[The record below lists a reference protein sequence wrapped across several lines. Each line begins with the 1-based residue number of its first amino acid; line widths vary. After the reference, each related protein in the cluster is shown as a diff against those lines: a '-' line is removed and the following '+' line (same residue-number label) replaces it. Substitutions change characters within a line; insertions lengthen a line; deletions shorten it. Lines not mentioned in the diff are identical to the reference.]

1 MQAFC
6 STSLRVITGPALTT
20 IILAPA
26 SALAH
31 WGHLGELAGH
41 GHWIAAGLA
50 AAAAGGG
57 GAVAQHHTYIHG
69 FETELCETP
78 EKWQTCGEREAR
90 LYLSRA
96 GCACKKN
103 NETHDSHDET
113 VDTST

>member
-26 SALAH
+26 SAQAH

-50 AAAAGGG
+50 AAVAGLAITRPRKESEATDE
-57 GAVAQHHTYIHG
+57 AVPDEP
-69 FETELCETP
+69 ETN
-78 EKWQTCGEREAR
+78 GEQ
-90 LYLSRA
+90 
-96 GCACKKN
+96 
-103 NETHDSHDET
+103 SHA
-113 VDTST
+113 

>member
-26 SALAH
+26 SAQAH

-50 AAAAGGG
+50 AAAAA
-57 GAVAQHHTYIHG
+57 AVAGLAI
-69 FETELCETP
+69 P
-78 EKWQTCGEREAR
+78 RPREESEA
-90 LYLSRA
+90 A
-96 GCACKKN
+96 
-103 NETHDSHDET
+103 DET
-113 VDTST
+113 VPEEAETNGEQSHA

>member
-26 SALAH
+26 SAQAH

-50 AAAAGGG
+50 AAV
-57 GAVAQHHTYIHG
+57 AVAVLAITRPRKESEATDEAVPDEA
-69 FETELCETP
+69 ET
-78 EKWQTCGEREAR
+78 
-90 LYLSRA
+90 
-96 GCACKKN
+96 
-103 NETHDSHDET
+103 NEEQSHA
-113 VDTST
+113 

>member
-26 SALAH
+26 SAQAH

-50 AAAAGGG
+50 AAV
-57 GAVAQHHTYIHG
+57 AVAGLAITRPRK
-69 FETELCETP
+69 ES
-78 EKWQTCGEREAR
+78 EATDK
-90 LYLSRA
+90 A
-96 GCACKKN
+96 V
-103 NETHDSHDET
+103 HDEAET
-113 VDTST
+113 NGEQSHA

>member
-26 SALAH
+26 SAQAH

-50 AAAAGGG
+50 AAAAV
-57 GAVAQHHTYIHG
+57 AVAGLAITRPR
-69 FETELCETP
+69 E
-78 EKWQTCGEREAR
+78 ERKA
-90 LYLSRA
+90 A
-96 GCACKKN
+96 
-103 NETHDSHDET
+103 DET
-113 VDTST
+113 VPDEAETIREQSHA

>member
-26 SALAH
+26 SAQAH

-50 AAAAGGG
+50 AAAGL
-57 GAVAQHHTYIHG
+57 VISRLRKES
-69 FETELCETP
+69 ET
-78 EKWQTCGEREAR
+78 A
-90 LYLSRA
+90 
-96 GCACKKN
+96 
-103 NETHDSHDET
+103 DET
-113 VDTST
+113 VPDEAETNGEQSHA

>member
-26 SALAH
+26 SAQAH

-50 AAAAGGG
+50 AA
-57 GAVAQHHTYIHG
+57 GAVAIAGLAITRP
-69 FETELCETP
+69 CE
-78 EKWQTCGEREAR
+78 ESEAP
-90 LYLSRA
+90 
-96 GCACKKN
+96 
-103 NETHDSHDET
+103 DET
-113 VDTST
+113 VPDEAERNGEQSHA

>member
-50 AAAAGGG
+50 AAAAVAGLAITRPRKESEATDE
-57 GAVAQHHTYIHG
+57 AVPDEA
-69 FETELCETP
+69 ETN
-78 EKWQTCGEREAR
+78 GEQ
-90 LYLSRA
+90 
-96 GCACKKN
+96 
-103 NETHDSHDET
+103 SHA
-113 VDTST
+113 

>member
-26 SALAH
+26 SAQAH

-50 AAAAGGG
+50 AAAAVAGLAITRPRKESKATDE
-57 GAVAQHHTYIHG
+57 AVPDEA
-69 FETELCETP
+69 ET
-78 EKWQTCGEREAR
+78 
-90 LYLSRA
+90 
-96 GCACKKN
+96 
-103 NETHDSHDET
+103 NEEQSHA
-113 VDTST
+113 

>member
-26 SALAH
+26 SAQAH

-50 AAAAGGG
+50 AAAAVAGLAITRPRKESEATDE
-57 GAVAQHHTYIHG
+57 AVPDEP
-69 FETELCETP
+69 ETN
-78 EKWQTCGEREAR
+78 GEQ
-90 LYLSRA
+90 
-96 GCACKKN
+96 
-103 NETHDSHDET
+103 SHA
-113 VDTST
+113 